1 MKLKQM
7 AVTDLDGTLLNGNH
21 TLSDRNLKA
30 LQNLAKHEIVRV
42 IATGRSLFSYFR
54 AGFESIPVDYLI
66 FSSGAGIYHLRE
78 KKIILSLN
86 LSPQEASYAFQTLLG
101 EKLDF
106 SVQQQIPENH
116 RYVYVFNSASNPDF
130 ERRNKLYEGF
140 CNEIIPGEFKK
151 DVYCQLIAICPPGT
165 GVDKYQKI
173 KELLPGFSV
182 IRSTSP
188 IDHQSVWIEV
198 FNKNVSKLNGI
209 RFLSDH
215 LNIGLDSVFCCGNDY
230 NDLEM
235 LEACPNAYVVDNAP
249 QEFKQKFHTVS
260 SHHEDGF
267 SQAVE
272 HWLSS

>member
-1 MKLKQM
+1 MGKIFLKMKLKQM

-21 TLSDRNLKA
+21 ALSDRNLKT

-42 IATGRSLFSYFR
+42 IATGRSLFHIFVQDLKPSL
-54 AGFESIPVDYLI
+54 SITL
-66 FSSGAGIYHLRE
+66 SSAREPNLPSQE

-116 RYVYVFNSASNPDF
+116 RYVYVSNSASNPDF

-140 CNEIIPGEFKK
+140 CNEIMPDEFKK

-188 IDHQSVWIEV
+188 IDHQSLWIEV

-209 RFLSDH
+209 RFLP
-215 LNIGLDSVFCCGNDY
+215 II
-230 NDLEM
+230 
-235 LEACPNAYVVDNAP
+235 
-249 QEFKQKFHTVS
+249 
-260 SHHEDGF
+260 
-267 SQAVE
+267 
-272 HWLSS
+272 